1 MDQTQD
7 SIQASIEDSQLWEK
21 FAALTNEMILTK
33 TGRCMFPLI
42 KLVLSGLDPN
52 GLYKILLQFR
62 QIGDN
67 RYKYVNGEWRSGQNS
82 VQIMEI
88 HVLRS
93 KELFSDLL
101 ETKVRVPCS
110 SGNPGGVSKIW
121 ALQAIPQHAR
131 DP

>member
-7 SIQASIEDSQLWEK
+7 SIQVSIEDSQLWEK

-62 QIGDN
+62 QLGDN
-67 RYKYVNGEWRSGQNS
+67 RYKFVNGEWRSGQNS
-82 VQIMEI
+82 VQYLNFRTGIYNFI
-88 HVLRS
+88 Y
-93 KELFSDLL
+93 
-101 ETKVRVPCS
+101 
-110 SGNPGGVSKIW
+110 N
-121 ALQAIPQHAR
+121 A
-131 DP
+131 